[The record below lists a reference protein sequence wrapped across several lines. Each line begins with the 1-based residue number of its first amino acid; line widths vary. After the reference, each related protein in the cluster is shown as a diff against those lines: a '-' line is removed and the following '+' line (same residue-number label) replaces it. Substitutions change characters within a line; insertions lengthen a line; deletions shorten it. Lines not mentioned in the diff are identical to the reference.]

1 MNKNLTTLAARFS
14 VLALAAAACAA
25 QAGTLVINTD
35 ASDPAPKAAW
45 EAMAARLVDAQAP
58 GLAARQYQLHQL

>member
-1 MNKNLTTLAARFS
+1 MHKNLTTLAARFS
-14 VLALAAAACAA
+14 VLALAAAACAV

-45 EAMAARLVDAQAP
+45 EAMA
-58 GLAARQYQLHQL
+58 